1 MWRPLED
8 TGIAALTIH
17 GRTAQQRYKKSA
29 DWDLIKRISQNTSLP
44 IIGNG
49 DILTLHEAMH
59 RIENYDVAAV
69 MIGRGALTKP
79 WVFREFK
86 ERREI
91 LPTTEDRVRMMRT
104 LVTYMKEHC
113 WGR

>member
-1 MWRPLED
+1 MEALED

-79 WVFREFK
+79 WVFPGVQRAAGDTTDD
-86 ERREI
+86 RR
-91 LPTTEDRVRMMRT
+91 PG
-104 LVTYMKEHC
+104 C
-113 WGR
+113 G